1 MPEDSQQQSPKLTPP
16 DGAGGRLDSWKEI
29 AAYLRRSVKT
39 VQRWEREEG
48 LPVHRRN
55 SAPNAQNHKA
65 NNKANNDRA
74 IKQVFAYRPEI
85 DAWWEQFQPALANRS
100 APLRRRPNPARLPA
114 AVALLVVLIGLVWWV
129 KPDFFAAN
137 EPGSRTPTKF
147 EITLPAGAPL
157 ASRGSIDVVI
167 SPDGKRV
174 VYLAQRKDTTQL
186 YVRPLDQFEARPIPG
201 TEGAA
206 AFPFF
211 SPDGEWLAFY
221 AAGKLKKVSLRGGA
235 PLTLCEVDSGWC
247 GGAWNSQD
255 TIVFAAREKGGPGSL
270 YRVVAAGG
278 APKRVATPDPEQG
291 ELRYTCPK
299 FLPGG
304 KALFFDAHLVD
315 APSSPQIRV
324 LSLETGEQK
333 IVVEEGINAYYAPTG
348 HLVYQAKDRSLM
360 AAPFDLATL
369 AVTGDSVLIRE
380 GIRGVDYAL
389 SGDGTLVYVPRAES
403 DQHLLVWVDRQGKER
418 VVSEESR
425 KYRQPRISPDGRQ
438 VALSIYEERKSDVW
452 IYDLED
458 DWFRRLTFEG
468 ERNFTPIWTPDGK
481 WTLLSG

>member
-1 MPEDSQQQSPKLTPP
+1 MLCNGLPIACCRLQGNQLESKAELTSPVSVVQGNTNMPDPGREEST
-16 DGAGGRLDSWKEI
+16 GAHQLDSWKEI
-29 AAYLRRSVKT
+29 AAYLQRDVST
-39 VQRWEREEG
+39 VIRWEKKEG
-48 LPVHRRN
+48 LPVRRHVHNSLATVYAHR
-55 SAPNAQNHKA
+55 S
-65 NNKANNDRA
+65 
-74 IKQVFAYRPEI
+74 EI
-85 DAWWEQFQPALANRS
+85 DAWLANRRPDLEKDGLPHWS
-100 APLRRRPNPARLPA
+100 APVQEHKKT
-114 AVALLVVLIGLVWWV
+114 VAGITIGIGLVVLIGLVWWV

-137 EPGSRTPTKF
+137 EPGSQSPTKF
-147 EITLPAGAPL
+147 VITPL
-157 ASRGSIDVVI
+157 ARRGSIDVVI

-174 VYLAQRKDTTQL
+174 VYLAQREYTRQL

-201 TEGAA
+201 TEGAE

-211 SPDGEWLAFY
+211 SPDGEWLAFH

-235 PLTLCEVDSGWC
+235 PLTLCEVDSGWF

-270 YRVVAAGG
+270 YRVAATGG

-304 KALFFDAHLVD
+304 KALFFDAQLVD

-324 LSLETGEQK
+324 LALETGEQK
-333 IVVEEGINAYYAPTG
+333 IVVEEGVNPYYAPTG
-348 HLVYQAKDRSLM
+348 HLVYQAKGMSLM

-418 VVSEESR
+418 VVSQESR
-425 KYRQPRISPDGRQ
+425 EYHWPRISPDGRQ
-438 VALSIYEERKSDVW
+438 VALTIIRK
-452 IYDLED
+452 
-458 DWFRRLTFEG
+458 G
-468 ERNFTPIWTPDGK
+468 
-481 WTLLSG
+481 